1 MGLAFSHT
9 IRDNILVVMLQE
21 VRLDAVNAS
30 LFKVSALELIHH
42 TQLSKVVID
51 LSHVQFIDSSGL
63 GALLAIQ
70 RSLNKE
76 GGALK
81 LAYLNKNIQ
90 TMFEIVSM
98 HRILDIFPTVE
109 DTIKSF

>member
-1 MGLAFSHT
+1 MDLALSHS
-9 IRDNILVVMLQE
+9 IRENILIITLQGI
-21 VRLDAVNAS
+21 RLDAVNAS
-30 LFKVSALELIHH
+30 LFKSHALDLIHRAG
-42 TQLSKVVID
+42 LSKVVVD

-70 RSLNKE
+70 RSLNKQ

-81 LAYLNKNIQ
+81 LAHLNKNIQ
-90 TMFEIVSM
+90 MMFEIVSM

>member
-1 MGLAFSHT
+1 MDLAYSHT
-9 IRDNILVVMLQE
+9 IRDNILIITLQGI
-21 VRLDAVNAS
+21 RLDAVNAS
-30 LFKVSALELIHH
+30 LFKNNALKLIQR
-42 TQLSKVVID
+42 TGLSKVVMD

-70 RSLNKE
+70 RSLNKQ

-81 LAYLNKNIQ
+81 LAHLNKNIQ

-98 HRILDIFPTVE
+98 HRILDIFPTIE

>member
-1 MGLAFSHT
+1 MAFPFSHT
-9 IRDNILVVMLQE
+9 IRDNILIMTLQGT
-21 VRLDAVNAS
+21 RLDVVSAS
-30 LFKVSALELIHH
+30 LFKKEALDVIHH
-42 TQLSKVVID
+42 TGLLKVILD

-70 RSLNKE
+70 RTLNKRE
-76 GGALK
+76 GALR
-81 LAYLNKNIQ
+81 LVHLNKNIQ

-109 DTIKSF
+109 ESIKSF

>member
-1 MGLAFSHT
+1 MDIALSYVV
-9 IRDNILVVMLQE
+9 RDNILIITLQNA
-21 VRLDAVNAS
+21 RLDAVNAS
-30 LFKVSALELIHH
+30 LFKNNALELIRR
-42 TQLSKVVID
+42 LGLVKVAID

-70 RSLNKE
+70 RTLNKE
-76 GGALK
+76 EGALK
-81 LAYLNKNIQ
+81 LAHLNKNMQ

-98 HRILDIFPTVE
+98 HRILAIYPTIE